1 MRGLEGKVAL
11 CTGAGRAGGLGHG
24 ILQRL
29 GQAGCRLVVSDLD
42 SVLKA
47 AESSSDAAAS
57 VVADLK
63 AQGFD
68 VIDVACDVSDET
80 SVAEAIKAVM
90 AHYGRLDIVINN
102 AAIGDII
109 KPLPDLTA
117 DEWHRVL
124 SVNLTGAFLMT
135 REAAAVMGEGSSVI
149 NIASQA
155 AKTGFRQMAPY
166 VASKH
171 GMIGLTRTSAIDL
184 AASGIRGNAVCP
196 NHVTTTMG
204 KAQSEYFSS
213 LRGLD
218 PETYRA
224 QIAER
229 VPLGRVGKPEDTASA
244 VAFLASDEAS
254 FITGEALNVSGG
266 EETH

>member
-80 SVAEAIKAVM
+80 SVAEAIKTVM
-90 AHYGRLDIVINN
+90 AYYCLLYTSPSPRD
-102 AAIGDII
+102 
-109 KPLPDLTA
+109 KRQSRMP
-117 DEWHRVL
+117 
-124 SVNLTGAFLMT
+124 
-135 REAAAVMGEGSSVI
+135 SS
-149 NIASQA
+149 A
-155 AKTGFRQMAPY
+155 
-166 VASKH
+166 
-171 GMIGLTRTSAIDL
+171 
-184 AASGIRGNAVCP
+184 
-196 NHVTTTMG
+196 
-204 KAQSEYFSS
+204 
-213 LRGLD
+213 
-218 PETYRA
+218 
-224 QIAER
+224 
-229 VPLGRVGKPEDTASA
+229 
-244 VAFLASDEAS
+244 
-254 FITGEALNVSGG
+254 
-266 EETH
+266 

>member
-11 CTGAGRAGGLGHG
+11 CTGAGREGGLGHG
-24 ILQRL
+24 ILTRL
-29 GQAGCRLVVSDLD
+29 GSAGCRLVVTDLE
-42 SVLKA
+42 SVMTPDNAVVTDLKQPGYDVIGISCDVA
-47 AESSSDAAAS
+47 SEAS
-57 VVADLK
+57 VR
-63 AQGFD
+63 
-68 VIDVACDVSDET
+68 
-80 SVAEAIKAVM
+80 EATDAVM
-90 AHYGRLDIVINN
+90 AQYGRLDIVVNN

-109 KPLPDLTA
+109 KPLPELSLS
-117 DEWHRVL
+117 EWQRVMT
-124 SVNLTGAFLMT
+124 VNLTGAFLWT
-135 REAAAVMGEGSSVI
+135 REASRVMTEGSSVI

-166 VASKH
+166 VSSKH

-184 AASGIRGNAVCP
+184 APLGIRVNAVCP
-196 NHVTTTMG
+196 NHVTTDMG

-229 VPLGRVGKPEDTASA
+229 VPLGRVGRPEDTASA
-244 VAFLASDEAS
+244 VAFLASDDAA

>member
-1 MRGLEGKVAL
+1 MAL

-24 ILQRL
+24 ILRRL

-47 AESSSDAAAS
+47 AESSGDAAAS
-57 VVADLK
+57 VVSDLK

-68 VIDVACDVSDET
+68 VIDIACDVSDET

-109 KPLPDLTA
+109 KLLPELSA

-135 REAAAVMGEGSSVI
+135 ARRRLSW
-149 NIASQA
+149 
-155 AKTGFRQMAPY
+155 AK
-166 VASKH
+166 V
-171 GMIGLTRTSAIDL
+171 
-184 AASGIRGNAVCP
+184 AASSI
-196 NHVTTTMG
+196 
-204 KAQSEYFSS
+204 S
-213 LRGLD
+213 
-218 PETYRA
+218 
-224 QIAER
+224 R
-229 VPLGRVGKPEDTASA
+229 VRQRKP
-244 VAFLASDEAS
+244 
-254 FITGEALNVSGG
+254 VSGKWRL
-266 EETH
+266 TWHPNTA

>member
-11 CTGAGRAGGLGHG
+11 CTGAGREGGLGHG
-24 ILQRL
+24 ILTRL
-29 GQAGCRLVVSDLD
+29 GLAGCRLVVTDLE
-42 SVLKA
+42 SVMTSENAVVTDLKQAGYDVIGISCDVASEESVRKA
-47 AESSSDAAAS
+47 ADA
-57 VVADLK
+57 VVAHFG
-63 AQGFD
+63 Q
-68 VIDVACDVSDET
+68 
-80 SVAEAIKAVM
+80 
-90 AHYGRLDIVINN
+90 LDIVVNN

-109 KPLPDLTA
+109 KPLPELSLQ
-117 DEWHRVL
+117 EWQRVMA
-124 SVNLTGAFLMT
+124 VNLTGAFLWT
-135 REAAAVMGEGSSVI
+135 REASRVMTAGSSVI

-166 VASKH
+166 VSSKH
-171 GMIGLTRTSAIDL
+171 GMIGLTRTAAIDL
-184 AASGIRGNAVCP
+184 APSGIRVNAVCP
-196 NHVTTTMG
+196 NHVTTAMG

-224 QIAER
+224 QVASR
-229 VPLGRVGKPEDTASA
+229 VPLGRVGQPEDTASA
-244 VAFLASDEAS
+244 VAFLASDDAA